1 MSPNSEMTFRQTRL
15 VPFFCEGSRILT
27 RTSDGEYLPGKV
39 ANSEGLKFLVTL
51 DNGGQIE
58 CSYED
63 RTVVVPDS
71 TPAWVTLGDHV
82 IALSPLTNESQQ
94 YLTGFVTR
102 IFCPHEKELY
112 EVTLDNNHRGN
123 YTLPHLRKLPFCRS
137 AHEGIYSM
145 SL

>member
-1 MSPNSEMTFRQTRL
+1 M
-15 VPFFCEGSRILT
+15 
-27 RTSDGEYLPGKV
+27 

-82 IALSPLTNESQQ
+82 IALSPLTTESQQ

-112 EVTLDNNHRGN
+112 EVTLDNNNRGN

-137 AHEGIYSM
+137 AHEGIYSI